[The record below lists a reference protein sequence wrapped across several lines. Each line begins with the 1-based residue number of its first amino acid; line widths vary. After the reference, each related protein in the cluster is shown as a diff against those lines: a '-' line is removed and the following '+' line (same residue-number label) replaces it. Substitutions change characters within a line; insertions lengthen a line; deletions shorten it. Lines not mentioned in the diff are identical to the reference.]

1 MKKLIILSALFSVF
15 FIQAQQLDESFLESL
30 PDDVREDLIKRSD
43 SKTESTEENY
53 RSSQSSKIQQSE
65 DLIILKARIEAD
77 LGELEIRL
85 SSDDA
90 LNISSGLELFGKDFF
105 STFQTS
111 FMPVN
116 EPNPDSSYVL
126 DVGDILNIQLTGLKD
141 FIEVFPINGDGSI
154 NIPDIGINQTVI
166 AEDKIIGDMLP
177 MTDIK
182 ETSSPAD
189 DINADDLSE
198 LLGLIDKTIDN
209 RNVTSNRIMVFQEV
223 KQDSSNNQLQPCLDE
238 SPNYFADGILQKTMP
253 TQNYEREGK
262 RGQMKKRSL
271 WQRITGR
278 NKDSEKSE

>member
-1 MKKLIILSALFSVF
+1 LTFIIIKTSNYSSTYNNLIIQTLKQMNNHIKKFYQILLILPILSGCSF
-15 FIQAQQLDESFLESL
+15 FESAVQTCNEVQEYEQSASIPSL
-30 PDDVREDLIKRSD
+30 VVPDNLRELQKRS
-43 SKTESTEENY
+43 
-53 RSSQSSKIQQSE
+53 R
-65 DLIILKARIEAD
+65 
-77 LGELEIRL
+77 
-85 SSDDA
+85 
-90 LNISSGLELFGKDFF
+90 F
-105 STFQTS
+105 
-111 FMPVN
+111 
-116 EPNPDSSYVL
+116 
-126 DVGDILNIQLTGLKD
+126 
-141 FIEVFPINGDGSI
+141 
-154 NIPDIGINQTVI
+154 NIPDIGINQTII

-209 RNVTSNRIMVFQEV
+209 RNVTSNRTMVFQEV

>member
-1 MKKLIILSALFSVF
+1 MTFIIIKTSNYSSTYNNLIIQTLKQMNNHIKKFYQILLILPILSGCSF
-15 FIQAQQLDESFLESL
+15 FESAVQTCNEVQEYEQSASIPSL
-30 PDDVREDLIKRSD
+30 VVPDNLRELQKRS
-43 SKTESTEENY
+43 
-53 RSSQSSKIQQSE
+53 R
-65 DLIILKARIEAD
+65 
-77 LGELEIRL
+77 
-85 SSDDA
+85 
-90 LNISSGLELFGKDFF
+90 F
-105 STFQTS
+105 
-111 FMPVN
+111 
-116 EPNPDSSYVL
+116 
-126 DVGDILNIQLTGLKD
+126 
-141 FIEVFPINGDGSI
+141 
-154 NIPDIGINQTVI
+154 NIPDIGNNQSVI

-209 RNVTSNRIMVFQEV
+209 RNVTSNRTMVFQEV
-223 KQDSSNNQLQPCLDE
+223 IQDSSNKQLQPCLYE